1 MNANIQNN
9 QPQQINTFTER
20 NPLNNTQQNT
30 PQYTNNNNNHF
41 PEDYP
46 PQQYQPQQYQTE
58 KYPAHYPQ

>member
-1 MNANIQNN
+1 MNAYIQNN

-30 PQYTNNNNNHF
+30 PKYINNNNNHF